1 MQKDEEE
8 GAEAEAEA
16 EVREG
21 LETSKIISMFF
32 KIREIRMKVIVLRK
46 NRSFK
51 RKKSNQIKDSINLN
65 KKKNINNSI

>member
-8 GAEAEAEA
+8 GAEAEA

-32 KIREIRMKVIVLRK
+32 KIREIRMKVTVLRK

-51 RKKSNQIKDSINLN
+51 RKKSNQIKDSININ
-65 KKKNINNSI
+65 KKKNINNCI

>member
-8 GAEAEAEA
+8 GAEVEA